1 MIILEDTR
9 QQVKKHEE
17 KHKWFAENG
26 IKIERCRLYVGD
38 YTLPNNQSI
47 CIDTKK
53 DLQELIQDVTQQHER
68 FKAEL
73 IRAKDAGI
81 KLIIL
86 VEHGAD
92 ITCLDDVLFW
102 QNPRKHE
109 VKWRWENGKRVKTVI
124 SAKAVDGSQLYKSLC
139 TIRDRYGVDF
149 VFCQKHETGAKIVE
163 LLSNENRLD

>member
-1 MIILEDTR
+1 MVILEDTR
-9 QQVKKHEE
+9 QQIKKHDIKHQWFE
-17 KHKWFAENG
+17 KNG

-38 YTLPNNQSI
+38 YTLANNQSI

-53 DLQELIQDVTQQHER
+53 DLQELCMDVCQDHER

-109 VKWRWENGKRVKTVI
+109 VMWRWENGKRVKSVI
-124 SAKAVDGSQLYKSLC
+124 SAKAVDGCQLYKSLC

-149 VFCQKHETGAKIVE
+149 HFCQKEETGKKIVE
-163 LLSNENRLD
+163 ILTNDG